1 MSKKTKI
8 FKLILL
14 AIVVAIAIGAT
25 AYLIPVIK
33 QLGTA
38 ERTKSVSRKN

>member
-14 AIVVAIAIGAT
+14 GAVLGIAIGVT

-33 QLGTA
+33 
-38 ERTKSVSRKN
+38 